1 MTHLAPPS
9 SRSVDPRL
17 AATSGMMRDTVGGI
31 HNLQHL
37 LGSVKVGPKALARV
51 IPFVH
56 AACAPL
62 IASAVE
68 LPRDASA
75 TLGSSEAFDELS
87 ELVARRMREL
97 ETVLGEARG
106 EALRASDRLK
116 LEQAISSAVRDL
128 DGALEVIELMVEAT
142 ATGRVPVD
150 VTDVIRESTV
160 RQDTGSGRGRR
171 VELSFDV
178 PSAPIAVLVNPRLA
192 LRLVGFAAAIATGRD
207 GGVHVKVH
215 RSDSS
220 CRLCISAP
228 AQSTKHLSLAVPP
241 LIELTE
247 RCVTHI
253 ARAAS
258 ATVESIRGAKSA
270 VASFPVAAAE

>member
-1 MTHLAPPS
+1 MAAPPS

-17 AATSGMMRDTVGGI
+17 AATSGILRDTVGGI

-56 AACAPL
+56 ASCGPL
-62 IASAVE
+62 IGATLE

-75 TLGSSEAFDELS
+75 RLGASAAFEELS
-87 ELVARRMREL
+87 ELVTRRMREL
-97 ETVLGEARG
+97 EAVLGGARG
-106 EALRASDRLK
+106 EVLRASDRLH
-116 LEQAISSAVRDL
+116 LESAISLAVRDL
-128 DGALEVIELMVEAT
+128 DGALELIELMVEAT

-171 VELSFDV
+171 VDLSFEE
-178 PSAPIAVLVNPRLA
+178 PSEPIAVFVNPRLA

-207 GGVHVKVH
+207 GGVHVAVAKA
-215 RSDSS
+215 DSS
-220 CRLCISAP
+220 CRLSITAP
-228 AQSTKHLSLAVPP
+228 AQPKKRLSLAVPP

-247 RCVTHI
+247 RCVTDTV
-253 ARAAS
+253 RAAS
-258 ATVESIRGAKSA
+258 ATLETRRGGKSA

>member
-1 MTHLAPPS
+1 
-9 SRSVDPRL
+9 
-17 AATSGMMRDTVGGI
+17 MRDTVGGI

-56 AACAPL
+56 ASCAPL
-62 IASAVE
+62 IASAID
-68 LPRDASA
+68 LPRDAGER
-75 TLGSSEAFDELS
+75 LGACASFEELS
-87 ELVARRMREL
+87 NLVTRRMREV
-97 ETVLGEARG
+97 EAVLGEARG
-106 EALRASDRLK
+106 EALRASDRLR
-116 LEQAISSAVRDL
+116 LEGAISAAVRDL
-128 DGALEVIELMVEAT
+128 DGALELIELMVEAT

-171 VELSFDV
+171 VDLSFEEPTEPV
-178 PSAPIAVLVNPRLA
+178 VVLVNPRLA

-207 GGVHVKVH
+207 GGVHVTVAKE
-215 RSDSS
+215 DSS
-220 CRLCISAP
+220 CRLRVTPP
-228 AQSTKHLSLAVPP
+228 ARAAAKHLSLAVPP

-247 RCVTHI
+247 RCVTDI

-258 ATVESIRGAKSA
+258 ATVETTRGVRSA
-270 VASFPVAAAE
+270 VTTFPVAAVD

>member
-1 MTHLAPPS
+1 MAAPPS

-56 AACAPL
+56 ASCEPL
-62 IASAVE
+62 IASAGE
-68 LPRDASA
+68 LPRDAGA
-75 TLGSSEAFDELS
+75 RLGSAESFEDLS
-87 ELVARRMREL
+87 ALVTKRMREL
-97 ETVLGEARG
+97 VRVLGETRK
-106 EALRASDRLK
+106 EALRASDRLH
-116 LEQAISSAVRDL
+116 LEAAISATVKDL
-128 DGALEVIELMVEAT
+128 DGALELIELMVEAT

-171 VELSFDV
+171 VDLTFEE
-178 PSAPIAVLVNPRLA
+178 PGHPISVLVNPRLA

-207 GGVHVKVH
+207 GGVHVRV
-215 RSDSS
+215 SEADSS
-220 CRLCISAP
+220 CRLSITAP
-228 AQSTKHLSLAVPP
+228 AKAEKPLTLAVPP
-241 LIELTE
+241 LIELSE
-247 RCVTHI
+247 RCVTDI

-258 ATVESIRGAKSA
+258 AAVETTRGVREA
-270 VASFPVAAAE
+270 VATFPMAAAE

>member
-1 MTHLAPPS
+1 MAAPPS

-17 AATSGMMRDTVGGI
+17 AATSGVMRDTVGGI

-56 AACAPL
+56 ASCAPL
-62 IASAVE
+62 IASASD
-68 LPRDASA
+68 LPRDAM
-75 TLGSSEAFDELS
+75 TWLGKCASFEDLSS
-87 ELVARRMREL
+87 LVTRRMREI
-97 ETVLGEARG
+97 EAVLGDARG
-106 EALRASDRLK
+106 EALRASDRLR
-116 LEQAISSAVRDL
+116 LEAAISGTVRDL
-128 DGALEVIELMVEAT
+128 DGALELIELMVEAT

-171 VELSFDV
+171 VDLSYEE
-178 PSAPIAVLVNPRLA
+178 PNRPIAVLVNPRLA

-207 GGVHVKVH
+207 GGVHVEVTTA
-215 RSDSS
+215 DSS
-220 CRLCISAP
+220 CRLCIAP
-228 AQSTKHLSLAVPP
+228 PAHIEKPLTLAVPP

-247 RCVTHI
+247 RCVTDI
-253 ARAAS
+253 AHAAA
-258 ATVESIRGAKSA
+258 ATVETTRGVKSA
-270 VASFPVAAAE
+270 VASFPVATTE

>member
-1 MTHLAPPS
+1 MAAPPS

-17 AATSGMMRDTVGGI
+17 AATSGMMRDTMGGI

-56 AACAPL
+56 ASCAPL
-62 IASAVE
+62 IASAGE
-68 LPRDASA
+68 LPRDASVR
-75 TLGSSEAFDELS
+75 LGECDSFEDLSS
-87 ELVARRMREL
+87 LVTRRMREL
-97 ETVLGEARG
+97 ESVLGDTRR
-106 EALRASDRLK
+106 EALRASDRLR
-116 LEQAISSAVRDL
+116 LEASLSVTVRDL
-128 DGALEVIELMVEAT
+128 DGALELIELMMEAT

-160 RQDTGSGRGRR
+160 RMDTGSGRGRR
-171 VELSFDV
+171 VELSFEE
-178 PSAPIAVLVNPRLA
+178 PSEPIAVLVNPRLA

-207 GGVHVKVH
+207 GGVHVTVTTE
-215 RSDSS
+215 DSS
-220 CRLCISAP
+220 CRLSITPPASAHK
-228 AQSTKHLSLAVPP
+228 TLSLAVPP

-247 RCVTHI
+247 RCVTDI

-258 ATVESIRGAKSA
+258 ATVETTRGVKAA
-270 VASFPVAAAE
+270 VASFPVAAAD